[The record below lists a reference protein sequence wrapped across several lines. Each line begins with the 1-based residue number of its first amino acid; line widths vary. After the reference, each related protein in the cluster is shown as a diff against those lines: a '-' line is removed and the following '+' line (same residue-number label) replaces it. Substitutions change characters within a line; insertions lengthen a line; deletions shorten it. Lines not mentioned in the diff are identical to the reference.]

1 MNTDYS
7 QKNWH
12 TYDRIMWQEYCLEEG
27 LEKTLKLYTYRL
39 TQDADLAIQFIDNM
53 VKLKS
58 REWLE
63 TRDINYLLD
72 KVDKA
77 VGI

>member
-7 QKNWH
+7 QTNWS
-12 TYDRIMWQEYCLEEG
+12 TNDRKMWFQYYLKEG
-27 LEKTLKLYTYRL
+27 LDKTLQLYTYRL
-39 TQDADLAIQFIDNM
+39 TNDADLAIQFIDNM
-53 VKLKS
+53 VKLNT